1 MSARVCALQFI
12 FKIQALML
20 MPKCDRFVN
29 VEYNIVISVVEILLK
44 L

>member
-1 MSARVCALQFI
+1 MSAKVRSQFI
-12 FKIQALML
+12 IKIQALM
-20 MPKCDRFVN
+20 KCGQFVN